1 MSVSKT
7 LQSTEGTH
15 LPARVDAFNMLNQ
28 FSYALSNRNVFNTA
42 GPTTVTITQGYAL
55 PSDPD
60 FQQPSAFFNGGIRSL
75 TLGLKPVF

>member
-1 MSVSKT
+1 
-7 LQSTEGTH
+7 
-15 LPARVDAFNMLNQ
+15 VDAFSVLNH
-28 FSYALSNRNVFNTA
+28 FSYALSNGNIFNTA

-60 FQQPSAFFNGGIRSL
+60 FQQSSAFFNGGICSL